1 MYTTKIVI
9 KMSDIVSKMANM
21 KLSNSPIRV
30 VLETADTFLKVFT
43 ALDELCDS
51 ANIIFGDDGISI
63 SSMDSSHVCLVAVK
77 FSKEYFHEYVIDSTI
92 TVGIKVS
99 NLVRVLKC
107 VEGSVLLECSDDELL
122 VMTQNDRYVMKTM
135 DIESEE
141 MDIPEMDVEVEIT
154 ADSSVIQKYVKNV
167 SSFGDTIE
175 FKTVDDEII
184 MKTSGDIGTVELRV
198 DQPVKIHGTMSAS
211 FASRYL
217 MTFMKAA
224 NISKQIRI
232 NLHSELPVMFEY
244 EFAENSFIKFFLA
257 PKITDDDE

>member
-1 MYTTKIVI
+1 
-9 KMSDIVSKMANM
+9 MSDLVAQMAGL

-30 VLETADTFLKVFT
+30 VLESADTFLKVFSS
-43 ALDELCDS
+43 LDELCDS
-51 ANIIFGDDGISI
+51 ANIIFGEEGISI

-77 FSKEYFHEYVIDSTI
+77 FAKEYFEEYKIDSTI

-107 VEGSVLLECSDDELL
+107 VEGSVLFECSDDEFF
-122 VMTQNDRYVMKTM
+122 VMTQNDKYNLKTV
-135 DIESEE
+135 DIDSDE

-154 ADSSVIQKYVKNV
+154 ADSSVLQKYIKNIA
-167 SSFGDTIE
+167 SFGDTVE
-175 FKTVDDEII
+175 FKTVSDEII

-198 DQPVKIHGTMSAS
+198 DQPVAIHGTMSAS

-217 MTFMKAA
+217 VTFMKAA
-224 NISKQIRI
+224 NISKKIRI

-257 PKITDDDE
+257 PKITDEDDE

>member
-1 MYTTKIVI
+1 MT
-9 KMSDIVSKMANM
+9 DIVAKMANM
-21 KLSNSPIRV
+21 KISNSPIRV

-77 FSKEYFHEYVIDSTI
+77 FAKEYFEEYVIDSTI

-107 VEGSVLLECSDDELL
+107 VEGSVLFECSDDEFF
-122 VMTQNDRYVMKTM
+122 VMTENDKYNLKTM
-135 DIESEE
+135 DLESDE
-141 MDIPEMDVEVEIT
+141 MDIPDMDVEVEIT
-154 ADSSVIQKYVKNV
+154 ADSSVLQKYIKNIA
-167 SSFGDTIE
+167 SFGDTIE
-175 FKTVDDEII
+175 FKTVGNEIV
-184 MKTSGDIGTVELRV
+184 MKTSGDIGSVELRV
-198 DQPVKIHGTMSAS
+198 DQPVTIHGIMSAS

-217 MTFMKAA
+217 VTFMKAA
-224 NISKQIRI
+224 NISKKIRI